1 MAVTDLTDSL
11 PYWAR
16 QGGPGAAGGPTG
28 APQGAGDSQAWL
40 QYLSQMYGITPD
52 QAATMMQGGGSPME
66 MNPHGDGPSPPVSP
80 KQMYNFGNP
89 PPINGPGPGNVGPAA
104 LAPNVTPPRP
114 IAAAQPAPPPA
125 ASAGPPIGAGM
136 LDQSGVARMGGPNG
150 VLNTQPPTGASAPV
164 GAGLLDQSGVTRNP
178 AGVLTPGTAPTA
190 PVAAPAP
197 VPGPLAGGGAAGTGA
212 TSNPRFIGIDAPN
225 FSPQNSMRAGPQ
237 GTALNLAGLFGGGGQ
252 NPNIPASNAQ
262 PVSGVLAPGGMSNA
276 PWSMGPLQK
285 GMVWPNDMGPMTP
298 DQIAGRGLKRRYG

>member
-16 QGGPGAAGGPTG
+16 QGSGAPGPTG
-28 APQGAGDSQAWL
+28 GPEGTPQGGPGSQDWL
-40 QYLSQMYGITPD
+40 TYLSQYYGISPQ
-52 QAATMMQGGGSPME
+52 QAAMMMQSG
-66 MNPHGDGPSPPVSP
+66 NPADIPSPNAQPMGFEGHVGAGSSNGFPVP
-80 KQMYNFGNP
+80 
-89 PPINGPGPGNVGPAA
+89 PGPA
-104 LAPNVTPPRP
+104 
-114 IAAAQPAPPPA
+114 IAASVTRAGGAPPV
-125 ASAGPPIGAGM
+125 GAGM

-164 GAGLLDQSGVTRNP
+164 GAGLPDQSGVTRNP
-178 AGVLTPGTAPTA
+178 AGVLTPGAPATPTGTGPAA

-197 VPGPLAGGGAAGTGA
+197 VAGPLAGGGAAGTAA
-212 TSNPRFIGIDAPN
+212 TSNPRFSLIDAPN
-225 FSPQNSMRAGPQ
+225 ATAQNSMLSRGVPQ
-237 GTALNLAGLFGGGGQ
+237 GTALNLAGLFGGQGV
-252 NPNIPASNAQ
+252 NPNVPAANAQ

>member
-16 QGGPGAAGGPTG
+16 QGAGAPGATGGPEGTPQGGPG
-28 APQGAGDSQAWL
+28 SQDWL
-40 QYLSQMYGITPD
+40 AYLSQYYGISPA
-52 QAATMMQGGGSPME
+52 QAMAMLNGGGPSPDV
-66 MNPHGDGPSPPVSP
+66 NPHGDGPQAPP
-80 KQMYNFGNP
+80 
-89 PPINGPGPGNVGPAA
+89 
-104 LAPNVTPPRP
+104 APVVAPPRP
-114 IAAAQPAPPPA
+114 ITAAQPPPPPQ
-125 ASAGPPIGAGM
+125 ASAGPPVGAGM

-164 GAGLLDQSGVTRNP
+164 GASLLDQSGVTRNP
-178 AGVLTPGTAPTA
+178 AGVLSPGAPATPTGTGPAA

-197 VPGPLAGGGAAGTGA
+197 VAGPLAGGGAAGTAA
-212 TSNPRFIGIDAPN
+212 TSNPRFSLIDAPN
-225 FSPQNSMRAGPQ
+225 ATAQNSMLSRGVPQ

-252 NPNIPASNAQ
+252 NPNTPASNAQ